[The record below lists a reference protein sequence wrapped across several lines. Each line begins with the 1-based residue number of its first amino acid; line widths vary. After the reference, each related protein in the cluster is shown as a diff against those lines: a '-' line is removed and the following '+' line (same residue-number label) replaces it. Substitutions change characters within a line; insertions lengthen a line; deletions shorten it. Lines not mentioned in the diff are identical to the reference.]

1 MLCGRGISALVN
13 TMSIKIFLPSQ
24 YFYWKQPSNLFGQLH
39 ISDDN
44 VVVFYVVEVKN
55 KKSKTDPEDLR
66 YLGSICESYADS
78 NYCSSRNMMICF
90 TYTSESSNIS
100 LLFTGVVPEDLRQI
114 KLILY
119 NKQAVRDLVIKENN
133 SVNNWKRDRIIQ
145 DDCDFYLLATLVQPE
160 PHSKRKSENLWFSGN
175 QLLCFLADLP
185 MQLFMYVVGYALIT
199 KILETTVFYKHY
211 KEWQTIYAKG

>member
-1 MLCGRGISALVN
+1 
-13 TMSIKIFLPSQ
+13 MSIKIFLPSQ
-24 YFYWKQPSNLFGQLH
+24 YFYLKNPSNLYGQLH

-55 KKSKTDPEDLR
+55 NKSNSDPEDLR
-66 YLGSICESYADS
+66 YLGSILCSESYADS
-78 NYCSSRNMMICF
+78 NYCRSRNMMICF

-100 LLFTGVVPEDLRQI
+100 LLFTGVIPDNLSQI

-160 PHSKRKSENLWFSGN
+160 AHSKRKEENLWFSGN

-185 MQLFMYVVGYALIT
+185 MQLFMYIAGYSIIT
-199 KILETTVFYKHY
+199 KILETTVFYNHY
-211 KEWQTIYAKG
+211 MEWQTIYAKG

>member
-1 MLCGRGISALVN
+1 
-13 TMSIKIFLPSQ
+13 MSIKIFLPSQ
-24 YFYWKQPSNLFGQLH
+24 YFYWKETINLYGQVH

-66 YLGSICESYADS
+66 YLGAICEDYVTKE
-78 NYCSSRNMMICF
+78 YCNSCNMMICF
-90 TYTSESSNIS
+90 TYNRESSNIS
-100 LLFTGVVPEDLRQI
+100 LLFSGVAAEDLRQV

-145 DDCDFYLLATLVQPE
+145 DDCDFYYLATLVQPE
-160 PHSKRKSENLWFSGN
+160 PNSKRKSDNRWFSGH

-185 MQLFMYVVGYALIT
+185 MQLFMYIIGYSLIT
-199 KILETTVFYKHY
+199 KILEATVFYKHY